1 MRDSSRHENDCGGE
15 KMNKAIVAL
24 ATLLIGGRLFAAEVK
39 PPVSDADFPAKNT
52 PEAAIYRGSIVFH
65 HYCELCHGVKA
76 DGAGRAAKL
85 YNPKPAN
92 LVMSDKNDAYKEL
105 IIRRGGKALAR
116 SEFMPPWDKELT
128 NEQISDVIAF
138 LGSIRSPTIEV
149 K

>member
-1 MRDSSRHENDCGGE
+1 
-15 KMNKAIVAL
+15 
-24 ATLLIGGRLFAAEVK
+24 
-39 PPVSDADFPAKNT
+39 
-52 PEAAIYRGSIVFH
+52 
-65 HYCELCHGVKA
+65 
-76 DGAGRAAKL
+76 
-85 YNPKPAN
+85 
-92 LVMSDKNDAYKEL
+92 MSDKNDAYKEL